1 MSSRSYNKRKGD
13 NDYRR
18 STSGLSNSKYSKT
31 SSSSR
36 KADSFGKADD
46 YLNLDTLFEKTKIS
60 SMRYRERTHT
70 NGDPSFKIS
79 IGAFANVTR
88 LRSTNSNEVM
98 LIKFYPSRDK
108 PKDTPLPVGMEL
120 SVNNKKINLPPINH
134 QISGRLNC
142 PIEVDPNIIALDN
155 YIRISSEELEQ
166 EDFSFAVVLAER
178 KKPRIVI
185 KIPVKA
191 GKWNLRSKEDVIAE
205 IKSKLSSSGN
215 NDDDEIISTS
225 TLVLKLT
232 CPLGMSRM
240 VTPARFKNC
249 NHLNCFEITT
259 FTKMK
264 KKDKCPVCMKKVSM
278 KEVFVDEYMKEI
290 CHKSSKDLVQLN
302 ADGGWNEVEDK
313 NDQAEEIADDDEE
326 EEILKDS
333 SNQHTA
339 TIDLCSSTE
348 DESSS
353 DDDGSPCNC
362 ADCTCNNP
370 VIELSD

>member
-1 MSSRSYNKRKGD
+1 MSSRKYFHKNKRKGD

-18 STSGLSNSKYSKT
+18 STSGVSNSKYSKT

-36 KADSFGKADD
+36 TSSFGKADD
-46 YLNLDTLFEKTKIS
+46 YSRLDTLFEKTKIS
-60 SMRYRERTHT
+60 SRSYRERTHT
-70 NGDPSFKIS
+70 NGDPSFKINVKS
-79 IGAFANVTR
+79 FADLTR
-88 LRSTNSNEVM
+88 LRNTNSNEVM
-98 LIKFYPSRDK
+98 LIKFYPSKDK
-108 PKDTPLPVGMEL
+108 SKDTLLPVEMEL
-120 SVNNKKINLPPINH
+120 SVNNKKINMPPIND

-166 EDFSFAVVLAER
+166 DGFAFSVVIAKL
-178 KKPRIVI
+178 KKPKVVY
-185 KIPVKA
+185 KQA
-191 GKWNLRSKEDVIAE
+191 GKWNMRSREDVIAE

-259 FTKMK
+259 FSKMK